1 MFPQLKKYLF
11 WFSQARE
18 NIFVFPSKIKSLIL
32 FPQVNKFLIFDSAS
46 NNIFTCGNKTKDY
59 FSLAETKKDISKAKK
74 NLFSQAEKNLLFCS
88 PSKKIYGS
96 VERTLRKK
104 INDNMIND
112 DNSFNTRSPGRGG
125 GHDNQLM
132 YGPPWPGG
140 GVTLSFCFGIFNDK
154 ILEFVASFHQ
164 ITILDILSPNRITY
178 ALDVFPYISCEQN
191 VKVEGKLI
199 YFLRPIGFV

>member
-1 MFPQLKKYLF
+1 MFPQLNKYFFCFPKQKKILF
-11 WFSQARE
+11 GFPKQIKIYNFVSATEKKFFLFSQARE

-46 NNIFTCGNKTKDY
+46 NNIFTCGNKAKDY
-59 FSLAETKKDISKAKK
+59 FSLAETKKIFSKPKK
-74 NLFSQAEKNLLFCS
+74 ICFPKQKKNLLFCS

-104 INDNMIND
+104 INDEMIND
-112 DNSFNTRSPGRGG
+112 DNSFNTRPPGPGG

-132 YGPPWPGG
+132 YGPPPP

-154 ILEFVASFHQ
+154 FFRVCC
-164 ITILDILSPNRITY
+164 ILSSDND
-178 ALDVFPYISCEQN
+178 L
-191 VKVEGKLI
+191 GHLI
-199 YFLRPIGFV
+199 MQLNHIML